1 MRKYTYRQR
10 ARYAFDNTMSRGT
23 SALVFW
29 LALATLGL
37 VIIFTVLTLVARLAP
52 QNDAGNRPGF
62 FRQIFNSLLHALD
75 PGTVGGDSGGWPFL
89 ITMLGL
95 TIGGIFIVS
104 ALIGVIATGLD
115 EKLQE
120 LRKGRSLVLES
131 GHTLILGWSDS
142 IFTIISELAIANE
155 SEKDPVIVVLADQ
168 DKVEMEDAIETK
180 IGDTGKT
187 RIVCRTGD
195 PVDLDA
201 LEIVNPQESRSI
213 IVLSGGGDDPDAE
226 VIKTVLALTQ
236 GPGRRPEPYQIV
248 AEIQDASNL
257 EAARLVGGTETVLI
271 DKGMTIARLIVQ
283 ASRQSGISV
292 VYTDLLDF
300 DGAEMYAKRD
310 PALAGKT
317 FGDALFAYEDC
328 TVIGVR
334 SGDRTH
340 LNPPMDTT
348 LGPDDELIA
357 IAEDDSVLE
366 AALPLV
372 GAVDEAAIVSANG
385 RTPTA
390 QRVLILG
397 WNGRA
402 PTVIA
407 ELDEY
412 VQPGSSVT
420 VVADIDDPGDAL
432 DRIRSGLQHL
442 EVTFRRGNTTDRR
455 TLDGLSVETFESV
468 IVMCYS
474 DTLDAQKADARTL
487 VTLLHLRDIAAR
499 TGADFT
505 IVSELLDDRDRQ
517 LAQVTKVDDVI
528 VSDKVI
534 SLMVAQLSENPWLA
548 AVFEDLFDA
557 DGSEVY
563 MRPAGHYVSPGTAVT
578 FATIVEAARR
588 RGESAIGY
596 RTQEGEDDAARNFG
610 VVINPRKSDTFPIA
624 AGDRVI
630 VLAED

>member
-1 MRKYTYRQR
+1 MRKYTRRQR

-23 SALVFW
+23 SALVMW

-37 VIIFTVLTLVARLAP
+37 VIVFTLITLASRFAP
-52 QNDAGNRPGF
+52 ENDSGDRPGF
-62 FRQIFNSLLHALD
+62 FRQTFNSLMHALD
-75 PGTVGGDSGGWPFL
+75 PGTVAGDSGGWPFL
-89 ITMLGL
+89 LTMLAL
-95 TIGGIFIVS
+95 TLGGIFIVS

-131 GHTLILGWSDS
+131 GHTLILGWSDA

-155 SEKDPVIVVLADQ
+155 SEKDPVIVVLADH

-180 IGDTGKT
+180 VGDTGKT

-213 IVLSGGGDDPDAE
+213 IVLSGEGDDPDAE

-236 GPGRRPEPYQIV
+236 GPGRREEPYQIV
-248 AEIQDASNL
+248 AEIQDESNL
-257 EAARLVGGTETVLI
+257 EAARLVGGSETVFI
-271 DKGMTIARLIVQ
+271 DKGVTISRLIVQ

-300 DGAEMYAKRD
+300 EGSEIYAKND
-310 PALAGKT
+310 PAWTGKT
-317 FGDALFAYEDC
+317 FGEALFAYEDC
-328 TVIGVR
+328 TVIGLK
-334 SGDRTH
+334 SGDRTK
-340 LNPPMDTT
+340 LNPRMDTPI
-348 LGPDDELIA
+348 GPDDELIT

-366 AALPLV
+366 VAQPVA
-372 GAVDEAAIVSANG
+372 GAVDESAIVSANG
-385 RTPTA
+385 RVPTA
-390 QRVLILG
+390 QNVLILG

-402 PTVIA
+402 PTVVA

-412 VQPGSSVT
+412 VQPGSAVT
-420 VVADIDDPGDAL
+420 VVADLDEPADDL
-432 DRIRSGLQHL
+432 EWIRSSIKNLQ
-442 EVTFRRGNTTDRR
+442 VSYRRGNTTDRR
-455 TLDGLSVETFESV
+455 TLDGLGLEAFGSV

-474 DTLDAQKADARTL
+474 DTLDPQKADARTL
-487 VTLLHLRDIAAR
+487 VTLLHLRDIGAK

-505 IVSELLDDRDRQ
+505 IVSELLDDRDRH

-528 VSDKVI
+528 VSEKVI
-534 SLMVAQLSENPWLA
+534 SLMLAQLSENPWLSG
-548 AVFEDLFDA
+548 VFGDLFDA
-557 DGSEVY
+557 EGSEVY
-563 MRPAGHYVSPGTAVT
+563 MRPAEQYVAAGRPAT
-578 FATIVEAARR
+578 FATFVEAARR

-596 RTQEGEDDAARNFG
+596 RTLDGEDDPERNFG
-610 VVINPRKSDTFPIA
+610 VTVNPRKSDTFPA
-624 AGDRVI
+624 APGDRVI